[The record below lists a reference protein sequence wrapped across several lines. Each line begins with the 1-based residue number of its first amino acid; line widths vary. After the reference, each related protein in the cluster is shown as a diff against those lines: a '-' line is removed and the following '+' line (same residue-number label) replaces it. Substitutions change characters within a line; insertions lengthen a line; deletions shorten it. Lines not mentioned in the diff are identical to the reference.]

1 MDEDMAIE
9 IHPSVLLGCFYP
21 IFSMQNLYKNERKY
35 REGENETWTN
45 QMQLNKAINLYLNKN
60 SFVDKKDLIGVNM
73 LTDGFN

>member
-1 MDEDMAIE
+1 
-9 IHPSVLLGCFYP
+9 
-21 IFSMQNLYKNERKY
+21 MQNLYKNERKY
-35 REGENETWTN
+35 RESENETWTN